1 MPVITTTT
9 TTTTRITDVLTWKYQ
24 DSDVSA
30 KVGYIVHDDVH
41 GNGTL
46 IGWGNNNGDLKIT
59 FSNGEGT
66 KDRTCGH
73 VKPRGFT
80 MMPSDMSGV
89 DIINLIKEDKDLN
102 MSDSDEDLDD
112 PEDNEDTDSQS
123 VNY

>member
-1 MPVITTTT
+1 MPAITTTT

-30 KVGYIVHDDVH
+30 KVGDIVHDDVH

-73 VKPRGFT
+73 VKPRDFT
-80 MMPSDMSGV
+80 MMPSDMSGQ
-89 DIINLIKEDKDLN
+89 DYKRLKIGHQKLN
-102 MSDSDEDLDD
+102 IPD
-112 PEDNEDTDSQS
+112 
-123 VNY
+123 